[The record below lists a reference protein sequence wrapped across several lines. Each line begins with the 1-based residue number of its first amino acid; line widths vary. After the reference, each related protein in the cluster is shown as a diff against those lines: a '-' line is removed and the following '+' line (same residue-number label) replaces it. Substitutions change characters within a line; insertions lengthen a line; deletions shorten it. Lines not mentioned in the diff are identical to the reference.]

1 MIRSRKDLYEIIE
14 CEKNIYLNKEKNIK
28 ILTCD
33 QQYITYKFLKAL
45 RKTEYYYNVKNK
57 IMYALYRRKKNLI
70 GLRLGIEMSE
80 NSIGKGAI
88 IYHPNSIV
96 INGYSKIGENCK
108 FHGNNCV
115 GNDGKSLKSPVI
127 GNNVRLGVGAKVIGD
142 IILADNITV
151 AAGAVVVDSFLEEG
165 IIIGGVPARK
175 IK

>member
-14 CEKNIYLNKEKNIK
+14 CEKNIYCWSQVK
-28 ILTCD
+28 IFIFFSLFK
-33 QQYITYKFLKAL
+33 YMFFSHSIISYKSFLL
-45 RKTEYYYNVKNK
+45 LIIQTP
-57 IMYALYRRKKNLI
+57 LYRRKKNRI

-115 GNDGKSLKSPVI
+115 GNDGKSLKSPMI

-165 IIIGGVPARK
+165 IVIGGVPARK